1 MNLQQARARYSADA
15 KKFEALGVSFPNV
28 RSYIPDGWGDS
39 HQLAMDSD
47 PAFQRFAGA
56 MDAQPGLTTVPN
68 TGIPAWLTTMID
80 PEVYEVLFSPLE
92 ATSIFDEVQ
101 KGDWTLNS
109 VMFPT
114 IEHTGETSAYG
125 DYSNNGSVNANT
137 NFPSRQPFL
146 FQTIIQYGDRELDI
160 AGEAKI
166 NWLNELNAAAAW
178 VINQYQN
185 TSYFFGIAGLQNYGF
200 LNDPNLTAALAPS
213 PKAYGNNKWV
223 TNNVITATPN
233 EIFLD
238 IQSLIIQLIN
248 QSGGN
253 INLKSNFVLAL
264 SPTSEFAITS
274 TNSFDVNVSD
284 LLKKNIPNLKIVS
297 AVQYG
302 EQSATNPQGVVGG
315 NFAQMI
321 CTDVR
326 KQKTGYVAYNLKM
339 RAGRLIPDLSSY
351 KQKMVGGTLGAVI
364 RQPFAIASMI
374 GI

>member
-1 MNLQQARARYSADA
+1 M
-15 KKFEALGVSFPNV
+15 
-28 RSYIPDGWGDS
+28 
-39 HQLAMDSD
+39 
-47 PAFQRFAGA
+47 
-56 MDAQPGLTTVPN
+56 T
-68 TGIPAWLTTMID
+68 
-80 PEVYEVLFSPLE
+80 
-92 ATSIFDEVQ
+92 
-101 KGDWTLNS
+101 
-109 VMFPT
+109 PT
-114 IEHTGETSAYG
+114 
-125 DYSNNGSVNANT
+125 
-137 NFPSRQPFL
+137 
-146 FQTIIQYGDRELDI
+146 
-160 AGEAKI
+160 
-166 NWLNELNAAAAW
+166 AAA
-178 VINQYQN
+178 
-185 TSYFFGIAGLQNYGF
+185 
-200 LNDPNLTAALAPS
+200 LTPA

-248 QSGGN
+248 QSGAN

-264 SPTSEFAITS
+264 SPSSEFAITA

-339 RAGRLIPDLSSY
+339 RAGRLVPDMSSY

>member
-1 MNLQQARARYSADA
+1 MNLIEARTQFAGDKRR
-15 KKFEALGVSFPNV
+15 FEALGAVFPDV
-28 RSYIPDGWGDS
+28 RHYVPDGW
-39 HQLAMDSD
+39 SD
-47 PAFQRFAGA
+47 DIGMA
-56 MDAQPGLTTVPN
+56 MDAQPQLTTTPN
-68 TGIPAWLTTMID
+68 TGIPVWLSTMID
-80 PEVYEVLFSPLE
+80 PQVYEILFSPLE
-92 ATSIFDEVQ
+92 AKSIFDEVQ

-114 IEHTGETSAYG
+114 VEHTGETSAYG

-146 FQTIIQYGDRELDI
+146 FQTILQYGDRELDV
-160 AGEAKI
+160 AGLAKI

-178 VINQYQN
+178 AINRFQN
-185 TSYFFGIAGLQNYGF
+185 QSYFFGIQNLQNYGF
-200 LNDPNLTAALAPS
+200 LNDPNLTAAITPS
-213 PKAYGNNKWV
+213 PKAYGNNQWV

-238 IQSLIIQLIN
+238 IQSLALQLI
-248 QSGGN
+248 QQAGGN
-253 INLKSNFVLAL
+253 INVKSNFVLAL
-264 SPTSEFAITS
+264 SPISEGAITA

-284 LLKKNIPNLKIVS
+284 LLSKNFPNLKIVS

-302 EQSATNPQGVVGG
+302 IQSASNPQGVVGG
-315 NFAQMI
+315 NFAQLI

-326 KQKTGYVAYNLKM
+326 NQKTGFVAYNVKM

>member
-1 MNLQQARARYSADA
+1 MNLQEARARFSRDRAR
-15 KKFEALGVSFPNV
+15 FTTMGVSFPNV
-28 RSYIPDGWGDS
+28 GAYIPDGWGDDVS
-39 HQLAMDSD
+39 LAMDGI
-47 PAFQRFAGA
+47 PELKLA
-56 MDAQPGLTTVPN
+56 MDAAPGLTTVPN
-68 TGIPAWLTTMID
+68 TGIPVWLTTMID

-92 ATSIFDEVQ
+92 ATSIFDEQQ

-125 DYSNNGSVNANT
+125 DYSNNGSVNANV

-146 FQTIIQYGDRELDI
+146 FQTIIQYGDRELDV
-160 AGEAKI
+160 AGAAKI
-166 NWLNELNAAAAW
+166 NWLNELNASAAW
-178 VINQYQN
+178 AINQYQN
-185 TSYFFGIAGLQNYGF
+185 TSYFFGIQGLQNYGI
-200 LNDPNLTAALAPS
+200 LNDPNLTAALTPA

-238 IQSLIIQLIN
+238 IQSLILQLIQ
-248 QSGGN
+248 QSGAN
-253 INLKSNFVLAL
+253 INLKSEFILAL
-264 SPTSEFAITS
+264 SPQSEFAITA

-302 EQSATNPQGVVGG
+302 EESATNPQGVVGG
-315 NFAQMI
+315 NFAQLI
-321 CTDVR
+321 CTSVR

-339 RAGRLIPDLSSY
+339 RAGRLVQDLSSY
-351 KQKMVGGTLGAVI
+351 KQKMTGGTLGAVI
-364 RQPFAIASMI
+364 RQPFAMASMI

>member
-1 MNLQQARARYSADA
+1 MNLLEARSSFSLNKRR
-15 KKFEALGVSFPNV
+15 FETLGAVFPDV
-28 RSYIPDGWGDS
+28 TQFVPDGWGEDIG
-39 HQLAMDSD
+39 L
-47 PAFQRFAGA
+47 A
-56 MDAQPGLTTVPN
+56 MDAQPGLVTVTN
-68 TGIPAWLTTMID
+68 SGIPAFLTTMID
-80 PEVYEVLFSPLE
+80 PQIYEILFSPLE
-92 ATSIFDEVQ
+92 AKNIFDEVQ

-146 FQTIIQYGDRELDI
+146 FQTILQYGDRELDV
-160 AGEAKI
+160 AGAAKI
-166 NWLNELNAAAAW
+166 NWLNELNGAAAW
-178 VINQYQN
+178 AINRYQN
-185 TSYFFGIAGLQNYGF
+185 QTYFFGVQGLQNYGF
-200 LNDPNLTAALAPS
+200 LNDPNLTAALVPS
-213 PKAYGNNKWV
+213 PKAFGNNQWV

-238 IQSLIIQLIN
+238 IQSLVIQLIQ

-253 INLKSNFVLAL
+253 INMKSNFVLAL
-264 SPTSEFAITS
+264 SPTSEFAITA
-274 TNSFDVNVSD
+274 TNSFDVNVTD
-284 LLKKNIPNLKIVS
+284 LISKNIPNLKIVS
-297 AVQYG
+297 AIQYG
-302 EQSATNPQGVVGG
+302 VQSTSNPQGVVGG
-315 NFAQMI
+315 NYAQMI

-326 KQKTGYVAYNLKM
+326 GQKTGYVAYNVKM

-351 KQKMVGGTLGAVI
+351 KQKMVGGTLGAII

>member
-1 MNLQQARARYSADA
+1 MNLQEARAKFASDA
-15 KKFEALGVSFPNV
+15 RRFHSMGVSFPNV
-28 RSYIPDGWGDS
+28 QSYIPAGWGENVEMAFDGLEGLR
-39 HQLAMDSD
+39 LAMD
-47 PAFQRFAGA
+47 AN
-56 MDAQPGLTTVPN
+56 PGITTVAN
-68 TGIPAWLTTMID
+68 TGIPVWLTTMID

-146 FQTIIQYGDRELDI
+146 FQTIIQYGDRELDV
-160 AGEAKI
+160 AGAAKI

-185 TSYFFGIAGLQNYGF
+185 TSYFFGISGLQNYGI
-200 LNDPNLTAALAPS
+200 LNDPNLTAALTPS

-233 EIFLD
+233 EIYLD
-238 IQSLIIQLIN
+238 IQSMIIQLIN

-264 SPTSEFAITS
+264 SPQSEFAITA

-284 LLKKNIPNLKIVS
+284 LIKKNLPNLKIVS

-302 EQSATNPQGVVGG
+302 EESATNPQGVVGG

-339 RAGRLIPDLSSY
+339 RAGRLIPDMSSY

>member
-1 MNLQQARARYSADA
+1 MNLIEARASFAADRHQ
-15 KKFEALGVSFPNV
+15 FQSRGVILPDV
-28 RSYIPDGWGDS
+28 QHYVPDGWGEDFD
-39 HQLAMDSD
+39 L
-47 PAFQRFAGA
+47 A
-56 MDAQPGLTTVPN
+56 MDAQPGMVTVPN

-80 PEVYEVLFSPLE
+80 PQVYEVLFSPLE
-92 ATSIFDEVQ
+92 ATSIFDEQQ
-101 KGDWTLNS
+101 KGDWTLSS
-109 VMFPT
+109 VIFPVV
-114 IEHTGETSAYG
+114 EHTGETSAYG

-146 FQTIIQYGDRELDI
+146 FQTILQYGDRELDV
-160 AGEAKI
+160 AGKAKI

-178 VINQYQN
+178 VINRYQN
-185 TSYFFGIAGLQNYGF
+185 QTYFFGVQGLQNYGF
-200 LNDPNLTAALAPS
+200 LNDPNLTAALTPS
-213 PKAYGNNKWV
+213 PKAYGNNQWV

-238 IQSLIIQLIN
+238 IQSLVIQLIQ

-264 SPTSEFAITS
+264 SPTSEFAITA

-284 LLKKNIPNLKIVS
+284 LIKKNIPNLKIVS

-302 EQSATNPQGVVGG
+302 VQSASNPQGVVGG
-315 NFAQMI
+315 NFAQLI
-321 CTDVR
+321 CTDV
-326 KQKTGYVAYNLKM
+326 KGQKTGFVAYNVKM
-339 RAGRLIPDLSSY
+339 RAGRLVPDLSSY

-364 RQPFAIASMI
+364 RAPYAIASMI